1 MSKIMEY
8 FHQLTQIPH
17 CSYEADK
24 LKDFLVTFAKE
35 KGYLVEV
42 DNAENIM
49 IKKTGA
55 KLSMQAHYDM
65 VCVGRAPQL
74 ETYVK
79 DGWMYA
85 KESTLGVD
93 NGMAIAMMMALM
105 DEGKVCE
112 FIFTSDEEVGLIGAN
127 ALAFDL
133 ESKYMLNLDS
143 EDEAEVYIGC
153 AGGVDIMA
161 KKSYARTLYH
171 DSFYEITI
179 SGLPGGHSGVE
190 IHKDI
195 PNALKLFADFLKEKD
210 VKIASLE
217 GGERINSIPVNVKAI
232 VSYTPRAGLR
242 AHDKL
247 ESSEFIDV
255 KKIEGSFKAIEG
267 KEVIE
272 MLNSFE
278 NGVLTFNDKLDV
290 PDTSINLALI
300 KIEENTIMIEAS
312 ARAMDAEGLEYVKNS
327 ATAHFEKY
335 GYAVEHNGKY
345 PAWKPEINDFSHI
358 VDDAMKEVF
367 GKSEFKAIHA
377 GLECAILSQN
387 YPDMKITSIGP
398 NIRSPHSIHEK
409 VEIASVEKTYAVVLK
424 VLDALS

>member
-1 MSKIMEY
+1 MSNIMEY
-8 FHQLTQIPH
+8 FQQLTQIPH
-17 CSYEADK
+17 CSFEADK
-24 LKDFLVTFAKE
+24 LKDFLVAFGKE

-42 DNAENIM
+42 DKADNIM
-49 IKKTGA
+49 IKKSGA

-65 VCVGRAPQL
+65 VCVGRAPKL
-74 ETYVK
+74 ETYVE

-85 KESTLGVD
+85 KESTLGAD

-105 DEGKVCE
+105 EEGKACE

-153 AGGVDIMA
+153 AGGVDITA
-161 KKSYARTLYH
+161 KKSYERTLYH
-171 DSFYEITI
+171 DSFYEVIVG
-179 SGLPGGHSGVE
+179 GLSGGHSGVE

-195 PNALKLFADFLKEKD
+195 PNAIKLFASLLKDKD

-217 GGERINSIPVNVKAI
+217 GGERINSIPVNVKAVI
-232 VSYTPRAGLR
+232 SY
-242 AHDKL
+242 HDSL

-255 KKIEGSFKAIEG
+255 KKIEGSFEAIDG

-272 MLNSFE
+272 MLEAFE
-278 NGVLTFNDKLDV
+278 NGVLTFNDALDV

-300 KIEENTIMIEAS
+300 MIENNTIMIEAS
-312 ARAMDAEGLEYVKNS
+312 ARAMDAEGLESVKNA
-327 ATAHFEKY
+327 ATSHFEKY
-335 GYAVEHNGKY
+335 GFEVQHNGKY
-345 PAWKPEINDFSHI
+345 PAWKPDINDFSNI
-358 VDDAMKEVF
+358 VNDAMKEVF

-377 GLECAILSQN
+377 GLECAILSQH

-409 VEIASVEKTYAVVLK
+409 VEIASVEKTYTVVQK

>member
-8 FHQLTQIPH
+8 FQTLTQIPH

-24 LKDFLVTFAKE
+24 LKDFLVAFGKD

-42 DNAENIM
+42 DSVDNIM

-65 VCVGRAPQL
+65 VCVGRAPKL
-74 ETYVK
+74 ETYVE

-85 KESTLGVD
+85 KESTLGAD

-105 DEGKVCE
+105 DEGKSCE

-127 ALAFDL
+127 ALAFPL
-133 ESKYMLNLDS
+133 ESPYMLNLDS

-161 KKSYARTLYH
+161 KKSYESSTYH
-171 DSFYEITI
+171 DNFYEITI

-195 PNALKLFADFLKEKD
+195 PNALKLFAEYLKDKPIM
-210 VKIASLE
+210 IASLS
-217 GGERINSIPVNVKAI
+217 GGERINSIPVNVKAVI
-232 VSYTPRAGLR
+232 SC
-242 AHDKL
+242 DDIL
-247 ESSEFIDV
+247 ESSEFINV
-255 KKIEGSFKAIEG
+255 KKIEGSFEVVEG

-272 MLNSFE
+272 MLSTFE
-278 NGVLTFNDKLDV
+278 NGVLTFNDELDV

-300 KIEENTIMIEAS
+300 MIKDNTIMIEAS
-312 ARAMDAEGLEYVKNS
+312 ARAMDAEGLETVKNS
-327 ATAHFEKY
+327 ATKHFEKY
-335 GYAVEHNGKY
+335 GYTVEHNGKY
-345 PAWKPEINDFSHI
+345 PAWKPEINDFSNI
-358 VDDAMKEVF
+358 VNDAMKEVF

-387 YPDMKITSIGP
+387 YPQMKITSIGP
-398 NIRSPHSIHEK
+398 NIRSPHSIHEN
-409 VEIASVEKTYAVVLK
+409 VEIASVEKTYKVVQK
-424 VLDALS
+424 ILDALS